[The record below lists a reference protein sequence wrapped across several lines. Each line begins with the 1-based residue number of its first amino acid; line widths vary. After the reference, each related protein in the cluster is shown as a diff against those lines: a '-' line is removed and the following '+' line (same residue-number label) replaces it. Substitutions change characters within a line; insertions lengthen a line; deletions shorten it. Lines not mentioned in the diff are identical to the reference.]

1 MPAALELSDLSVLR
15 TDERGARVRAIEGLS
30 LHVAAGERVA
40 LVGRNGA
47 GKTSL
52 LLGMVGALPT
62 EGRIQVGDL
71 ELGRSTLEAVRRAV
85 SFVFADPA
93 DQLFCATVAD
103 EIAFG
108 PRHRA
113 LAPNLIEA
121 RVAAALRDVGLE
133 GFEPRSPHALSLG
146 QQRRVAIAAAM
157 ATQPDAI
164 LIDEPTAA
172 LDPVAR
178 RELIDLMRR
187 LDATVVLAT
196 HDLDAVLDLGARTLV
211 LDGGR
216 SVALGPADAIL
227 GDEALLERA
236 GLALPLSVAARRA

>member
-1 MPAALELSDLSVLR
+1 MPASIELTDLAVLR
-15 TDERGARVRAIEGLS
+15 TDERGASVRAVDGLS
-30 LHVAAGERVA
+30 LSIAAGERLA

-52 LLGMVGALPT
+52 LLALVGALPV
-62 EGRIQVGDL
+62 EGRIRVGDVEL
-71 ELGRSTLEAVRRAV
+71 ERKTLDAVRRSV
-85 SFVFADPA
+85 SFVFADPT

-103 EIAFG
+103 EVAFG

-113 LAPNLIEA
+113 LAPEVVEA
-121 RVAAALRDVGLE
+121 RVARALGAVGLAAHAS
-133 GFEPRSPHALSLG
+133 RSPHALSLG

-157 ATQPDAI
+157 ATEPDAI

-178 RELIDLMRR
+178 RELIHLVRG

-196 HDLDAVLDLGARTLV
+196 HDLDAVLDLDARTLV

-216 SVALGPADAIL
+216 PVAVGPASTIL